1 MSYSLKTVFG
11 IPGVQCEKTS
21 RLLSERSLKHHVSEN
36 LDEDSEGGGDGGG
49 GGDSDSGGSDS
60 DGGDVG
66 VGEGA
71 VRHVSES
78 ESRRSK
84 IINRD
89 DVKLLEWRR
98 LAGIE

>member
-21 RLLSERSLKHHVSEN
+21 RLLSERSLKYHVSEN
-36 LDEDSEGGGDGGG
+36 LDEDSEGDG
-49 GGDSDSGGSDS
+49 GGDSDSGGEGS
-60 DGGDVG
+60 DGDGDSVG
-66 VGEGA
+66 GDVGEGA

>member
-49 GGDSDSGGSDS
+49 DSDSGGSDS
-60 DGGDVG
+60 EGGD

>member
-36 LDEDSEGGGDGGG
+36 LDEDSEGGGDGG
-49 GGDSDSGGSDS
+49 DSDS
-60 DGGDVG
+60 DGGASGGDSVG
-66 VGEGA
+66 GDVGEGA

>member
-21 RLLSERSLKHHVSEN
+21 RLLSERSLKYHVSEN
-36 LDEDSEGGGDGGG
+36 LDEDSEGGGD
-49 GGDSDSGGSDS
+49 SDSGDVDN
-60 DGGDVG
+60 DGDGDVESG
-66 VGEGA
+66 DVAEGA